1 MADAPK
7 PLHRGRGR
15 APRVR
20 VAGSIQSR
28 LQARDGAL
36 AWGDSARA
44 RLGLAIGGQLGGR
57 SSRLGVVHGLQ
68 PVGDPVEARRL
79 CSKAIGGSASTR
91 PRPPVATTLEVQC
104 VGLLPQRSR
113 PCARPA
119 RLSDV
124 CFRHGV
130 HGEYGAS
137 HGAIRRQRWLTVV
150 LSPDQ
155 KRFADAPQLAVQSV
169 GPPDVICQPFGI
181 LGASSAQ
188 IPTPMPRNTS
198 NNPSASLLDLP
209 AGAIPS
215 GTATDKA
222 LLSAATKEAYKRVN
236 LLLSA
241 YFEDFSPVQQRRI
254 REAIGA
260 KASPKPPKQAK
271 APKAPKA
278 PKEDLPPRF
287 WLPFSGETWS
297 GRGRPPAAF
306 LAWEGTV
313 AHTEWKK
320 HHPGERFPIYP
331 A

>member
-1 MADAPK
+1 MI
-7 PLHRGRGR
+7 
-15 APRVR
+15 V
-20 VAGSIQSR
+20 
-28 LQARDGAL
+28 
-36 AWGDSARA
+36 
-44 RLGLAIGGQLGGR
+44 
-57 SSRLGVVHGLQ
+57 
-68 PVGDPVEARRL
+68 
-79 CSKAIGGSASTR
+79 
-91 PRPPVATTLEVQC
+91 
-104 VGLLPQRSR
+104 
-113 PCARPA
+113 
-119 RLSDV
+119 
-124 CFRHGV
+124 
-130 HGEYGAS
+130 
-137 HGAIRRQRWLTVV
+137 
-150 LSPDQ
+150 
-155 KRFADAPQLAVQSV
+155 
-169 GPPDVICQPFGI
+169 QPFGI

-241 YFEDFSPVQQRRI
+241 YFEDFSPAQQRRI

-260 KASPKPPKQAK
+260 SASPKPPKQAK
-271 APKAPKA
+271 VPKAPKA

-320 HHPGERFPIYP
+320 RHPGERFPTYP
-331 A
+331 G